1 MCCDTSVNVMTWLL
15 VQEMAQSSS
24 LAVATALE
32 HLPGFP
38 RADLLPRPLCQDTDG
53 SFVYELDA
61 WSRATARSATTSSGS
76 TKRPWPGRPHPDRE
90 QFCETHNLRLHFLS
104 QVAQQYLLRQH
115 RLRAFAADAGGGGD
129 CFFLSVAV
137 CLQLWHEQCV
147 TFPPTL
153 QALLADRPSRRV
165 LAQRLR
171 DIIGRAV
178 LQWSPRRFVDFLT
191 TCLMDELAG
200 TWLDQ
205 WKMSQVIAGTCFAFM
220 QTVNEVTTT
229 TEDSRGHLVL
239 QCKHGEEVGVVRHSI
254 LNGSDVLQSLQSVIA
269 RHVSEAGNKHW
280 ATHWDVDVLAKE
292 LKICFCIVGNE
303 PVSAP
308 VRGEDLPANC
318 LHSYAAAVEDP
329 AAYVCLYNVSHQH
342 FQVLVLDVDSGFQ
355 SACLPAE
362 LPTSLADALRKLQ
375 S

>member
-1 MCCDTSVNVMTWLL
+1 MTLL
-15 VQEMAQSSS
+15 VVQEMAQSSS
-24 LAVATALE
+24 MAVQSALG

-38 RADLLPRPLCQDTDG
+38 SAALLRPLRQDADG
-53 SFVYELDA
+53 SFVYEMEA
-61 WSRATARSATTSSGS
+61 WSQATARSATTSAGS
-76 TKRPWPGRPHPDRE
+76 TKRPWPGRSHPDRE
-90 QFCETHNLRLHFLS
+90 PFCEMHNLRLHSLS
-104 QVAQQYLLRQH
+104 QVAHQYLLRQH
-115 RLRAFAADAGGGGD
+115 RLRAFVADAGGGGD

-137 CLQLWHEQCV
+137 CLQLWREQCV

-153 QALLADRPSRRV
+153 EALLADGPSRQV

-171 DIIGRAV
+171 DIVGRRSTVVTKA
-178 LQWSPRRFVDFLT
+178 LRGLYDHL
-191 TCLMDELAG
+191 LMDELAG

-220 QTVNEVTTT
+220 QTVNELTTIS
-229 TEDSRGHLVL
+229 EDSRGHLVL

-254 LNGSDVLQSLQSVIA
+254 MNGKDVLESLQSVIA

-308 VRGEDLPANC
+308 VRGEDLPANG

-329 AAYVCLYNVSHQH
+329 EAYVCLYNVSHQH
-342 FQVLVLDVDSGFQ
+342 FQVLVLDLDSGFQ
-355 SACLPAE
+355 SACLPPE
-362 LPTSLADALRKLQ
+362 LPTSLADALRKRAVV
-375 S
+375 SMV